1 MGVRHDRSGHLGHRP
16 AITDHCTQPLPRIL
30 RAVPPSSPRTCKPAN
45 VSAMI
50 RRQSIMPT
58 GQVADELVRQG
69 VISGVAGPP
78 VAPSVPP
85 ELVRSD
91 GSWSEPPDLVQTGS
105 GYPTEPTFTMPQQLN
120 PKPSEQRRVCPILIW
135 SWSYVGVELTVVR
148 AERSR

>member
-1 MGVRHDRSGHLGHRP
+1 
-16 AITDHCTQPLPRIL
+16 
-30 RAVPPSSPRTCKPAN
+30 
-45 VSAMI
+45 
-50 RRQSIMPT
+50 MPT

-69 VISGVAGPP
+69 VISGLAGPP

-91 GSWSEPPDLVQTGS
+91 GSWFEPPDLVQTGS

-135 SWSYVGVELTVVR
+135 SWSPLWRDRSALASGDFPVRNLRFPEDLTAR
-148 AERSR
+148 ASQTRASKPAP

>member
-1 MGVRHDRSGHLGHRP
+1 MGVRHDRSGR
-16 AITDHCTQPLPRIL
+16 
-30 RAVPPSSPRTCKPAN
+30 
-45 VSAMI
+45 
-50 RRQSIMPT
+50 IMPT

-69 VISGVAGPP
+69 VISCVAGPP

-91 GSWSEPPDLVQTGS
+91 GSWFEPPDLVQTGS

-135 SWSYVGVELTVVR
+135 SWSPPLEGSIG
-148 AERSR
+148 SRLWRLPGQEPSVP